1 VIDVLERP
9 PVKTP
14 QEPAPSGWYDPDSS
28 AYEPLAGASAVNDA
42 MASSLEADRT
52 VDAPAS
58 EADPA

>member
-9 PVKTP
+9 PATTP
-14 QEPAPSGWYDPDSS
+14 PASAPSGWYDPDSS

-58 EADPA
+58 EPDPA